1 MRSSSVSGTRV
12 RLVVVVDDGAHER
25 RVARA
30 RCRRDRDDRTILDA
44 ELGGQRPARGD
55 GIRQARQP
63 GGNRP
68 LHAGCFHP
76 VGGRI
81 DKSPLYVVDAVL
93 EWVDATGWWSSMH
106 DADGARR
113 SVSSDLD
120 DELFAATTDDVA
132 DVDEHEAAPP
142 RTRGRV
148 RRRRG

>member
-12 RLVVVVDDGAHER
+12 RPVVVVDADADADADDGAHER

-81 DKSPLYVVDAVL
+81 DKSPLYTL
-93 EWVDATGWWSSMH
+93 STRSSN
-106 DADGARR
+106 G
-113 SVSSDLD
+113 
-120 DELFAATTDDVA
+120 
-132 DVDEHEAAPP
+132 
-142 RTRGRV
+142 
-148 RRRRG
+148 